1 MGKSEG
7 AHFFRILLC
16 VTAVWACSPRTNQR
30 APNWERVPVSVELRL
45 AQAAQGPGLVP
56 ASVYGQGQTIY
67 LDPNGLSSSDIARV
81 EATKAMTGTGLVLDV
96 WFTKS
101 GARRLAELTAH
112 HIGDSLAVLVDSVVL
127 SVPPIQDTIDIGTN
141 LPSSIGVP
149 LGHEEARQLA
159 AAVAKT
165 WPIDVKRR

>member
-1 MGKSEG
+1 
-7 AHFFRILLC
+7 
-16 VTAVWACSPRTNQR
+16 
-30 APNWERVPVSVELRL
+30 
-45 AQAAQGPGLVP
+45 
-56 ASVYGQGQTIY
+56 
-67 LDPNGLSSSDIARV
+67 
-81 EATKAMTGTGLVLDV
+81 MTGTGLVLDV